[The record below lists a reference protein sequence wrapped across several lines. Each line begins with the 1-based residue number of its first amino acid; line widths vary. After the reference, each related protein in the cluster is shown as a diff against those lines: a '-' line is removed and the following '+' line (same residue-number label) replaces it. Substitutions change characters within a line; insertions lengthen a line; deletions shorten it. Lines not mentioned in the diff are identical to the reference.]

1 LASLNINTAKNL
13 IGECHPIYVRRLI
26 KEKDLKRKVLE
37 MFELREAVSGQRYIL
52 NVDGKGSELL
62 DNNIIHFRTFKQFNA
77 QAPGYI
83 L

>member
-1 LASLNINTAKNL
+1 
-13 IGECHPIYVRRLI
+13 LI
-26 KEKDLKRKVLE
+26 KGKDLKRKVLE
-37 MFELREAVSGQRYIL
+37 RFELREGASEQRYIL

-62 DNNIIHFRTFKQFNA
+62 DNNIIHFRTFKQLNA